1 MNILKIK
8 NSRAPEQTVWMH
20 RMIYTLIVHKQQN
33 LVAHVTQTTRLRRE
47 VGVALVAGSLYDV
60 VTALAQ
66 VLSQTVSSVT
76 GMGWVGV
83 MLLLDPT
90 R

>member
-1 MNILKIK
+1 M
-8 NSRAPEQTVWMH
+8 
-20 RMIYTLIVHKQQN
+20 
-33 LVAHVTQTTRLRRE
+33 
-47 VGVALVAGSLYDV
+47 GVALVAGSLYDV

>member
-8 NSRAPEQTVWMH
+8 NSRAPKQTVWIH
-20 RMIYTLIVHKQQN
+20 RLIYSLIVHKQQN
-33 LVAHVTQTTRLRRE
+33 LVAHVTTMLRRE